1 MNQSSLRMAWR
12 GLWRH
17 PRRTLLMIGMVG
29 FASLVIILLWGT
41 IDGFMASMTDSQIS
55 TDQGSLKVRAAGY
68 AEDPAPE
75 HGLTP
80 DALSQAAAALEQAGI
95 ERYTPRLSAYG
106 MVKSAYGATGVE
118 IRGIDLVRE
127 STVTTLPKLVAQG
140 RGLQRA
146 GEVLLSADLA
156 KRLDVRLGER
166 VVLLVQGE
174 KAPESLAFGAVG
186 FFTSGIPN
194 LDKSAVLVPIDDAR
208 RLTGWQG
215 ATEIAVALPRSR
227 DADKVAAKLGG
238 LLGKGF
244 DVQSFLSLNPLL
256 GQMLKIAKV
265 EMVPMM
271 LILALLAGF
280 GVANTVLFSVL
291 ERTREFGVMIAVGM
305 SPRRLARMVETES
318 LLASAVGFLVGG
330 AAGYLL
336 LLVMSRGIS
345 IGTQWAEMSGDFA
358 MPTTLYASTS
368 GWYWLA
374 SFSVVIVTGLVAAWY
389 PARRAAA
396 LQPVEAIRE
405 N

>member
-41 IDGFMASMTDSQIS
+41 MDGFMSSMTDSLIS
-55 TDQGSLKVRAAGY
+55 VDQGSLKVRAARY
-68 AEDPAPE
+68 AQDPTPE
-75 HGLTP
+75 NGLTL
-80 DALSQAAAALEQAGI
+80 DALAQVTAALEHAGI
-95 ERYTPRLSAYG
+95 AHYSARLSAYG

-118 IRGIDLVRE
+118 IRGIDFVRE
-127 STVTTLPKLVAQG
+127 STVTTLPKLVSQG
-140 RGLQRA
+140 RGLENP
-146 GEVLLSADLA
+146 GEVLLSTDLA
-156 KRLDVRLGER
+156 KRLDVRLEER

-174 KAPESLAFGAVG
+174 TAPESLAFAAVG
-186 FFTSGIPN
+186 FFASGIPN
-194 LDKSAVLVPIDDAR
+194 LDKSAVLVQIDDAR

-215 ATEIAVALPRSR
+215 ATEIAVGLPRSQ
-227 DADKVAAKLGG
+227 DADKVAAKLQEE
-238 LLGKGF
+238 LGTRF
-244 DVQSFLSLNPLL
+244 DVRSFLSLNPLL
-256 GQMLKIAKV
+256 AQLLKIAKV

-305 SPRRLARMVETES
+305 SPKRLARMVETES
-318 LLASAVGFLVGG
+318 LLASAAGFLVGG
-330 AAGYLL
+330 AIGYLL
-336 LLVMSRGIS
+336 LLVMSRGIT
-345 IGTQWAEMSGDFA
+345 IGAQWAEMGGDFA
-358 MPTTLYASTS
+358 LPTTLYASAS

-396 LQPVEAIRE
+396 LEPVEAIRE
-405 N
+405 T

>member
-41 IDGFMASMTDSQIS
+41 MDGFMASMTDSQVSI
-55 TDQGSLKVRAAGY
+55 DQGSLKVRAAGY
-68 AEDPAPE
+68 AKDPAPD

-80 DALSQAAAALEQAGI
+80 EGLTQAEAALEKAGI
-95 ERYTPRLSAYG
+95 ERYAPRLSVYG

-118 IRGIDLVRE
+118 IRGIDLSRE
-127 STVTTLPKLVAQG
+127 PSVTTLPKLVAKG
-140 RGLQRA
+140 RGLERP
-146 GEVLLSADLA
+146 GEVLLSATLA
-156 KRLDVRLGER
+156 ERLDVRVGER
-166 VVLLVQGE
+166 VVLLAQGE
-174 KAPESLAFGAVG
+174 KAPVSLAFTAAG
-186 FFTSGIPN
+186 FFASGIPN
-194 LDKSAVLVPIDDAR
+194 LDKSAVLVSIEDAR
-208 RLTGWQG
+208 RLAAWDG
-215 ATEIAVALPRSR
+215 ATEIAVALPRSQ
-227 DADKVAAKLGG
+227 DADQVAAKLEAA
-238 LLGKGF
+238 LGAGF
-244 DVQSFLSLNPLL
+244 EARSFLALNPILE
-256 GQMLKIAKV
+256 QMLKIAKV

-291 ERTREFGVMIAVGM
+291 ERTREFGVMVAVGM
-305 SPRRLARMVETES
+305 APRRLARMVETES
-318 LLASAVGFLVGG
+318 LLASAIGFLVGG
-330 AAGYLL
+330 AVGYLL
-336 LLVMSRGIS
+336 LLVMSRGITLGS
-345 IGTQWAEMSGDFA
+345 QWAEIGGDFA
-358 MPTTLYASTS
+358 MPTKLYASTS

-396 LQPVEAIRE
+396 LEPMEAIRE